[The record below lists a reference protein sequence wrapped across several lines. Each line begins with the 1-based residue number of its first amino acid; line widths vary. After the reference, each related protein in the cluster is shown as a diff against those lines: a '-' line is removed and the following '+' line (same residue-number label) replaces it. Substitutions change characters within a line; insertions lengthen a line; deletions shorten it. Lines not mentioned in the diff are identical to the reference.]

1 MIVAEAVTEEN
12 AYSTICQVINRK
24 AKPVCRGRGG
34 DYKASKK
41 DRYVGLDKRY
51 VMERFTVCYPN
62 CSYILYTTKGAV
74 SDEKRQGKS

>member
-1 MIVAEAVTEEN
+1 MSGNQQKGQA
-12 AYSTICQVINRK
+12 SLQGK
-24 AKPVCRGRGG
+24 GG